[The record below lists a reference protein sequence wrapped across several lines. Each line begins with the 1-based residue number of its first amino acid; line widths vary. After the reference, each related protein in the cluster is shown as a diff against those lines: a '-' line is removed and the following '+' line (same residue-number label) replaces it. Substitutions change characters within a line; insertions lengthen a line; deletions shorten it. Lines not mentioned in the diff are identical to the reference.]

1 MTHTHFFGTLVGLRA
16 IRPWVVIAFCAAV
29 LVSACAPSAVRH
41 NRHGNVHFADGAYA
55 DAIEAYRLAQIA
67 DSEKAE
73 PFYNAAN
80 AYNRN
85 AQLSATLAQTQQ
97 ALRTANA
104 ELAAKAWYNLGNA
117 YFDAQQWTE
126 AIDAYQSAL
135 RIDPADLDAKHNLEL
150 ALQQEEPAQ
159 DGFDVDSSNQDN
171 RTESAPTAQPGADS
185 SQGSQEELKAPTQ
198 PTNDGPPIQTPSPQQ
213 ARQLLEALV
222 GNGETLQERLQKTF
236 RVRERPP
243 DRDW

>member
-104 ELAAKAWYNLGNA
+104 CPTMDRSHRCLPVSITHRPSRPRRE
-117 YFDAQQWTE
+117 AQSRVGSPAGRASPGWLRCRQQQSGQQNRVGSHSATRSGFF
-126 AIDAYQSAL
+126 AGVAGRAQSAN
-135 RIDPADLDAKHNLEL
+135 AAH
-150 ALQQEEPAQ
+150 
-159 DGFDVDSSNQDN
+159 
-171 RTESAPTAQPGADS
+171 
-185 SQGSQEELKAPTQ
+185 
-198 PTNDGPPIQTPSPQQ
+198 
-213 ARQLLEALV
+213 
-222 GNGETLQERLQKTF
+222 
-236 RVRERPP
+236 
-243 DRDW
+243 